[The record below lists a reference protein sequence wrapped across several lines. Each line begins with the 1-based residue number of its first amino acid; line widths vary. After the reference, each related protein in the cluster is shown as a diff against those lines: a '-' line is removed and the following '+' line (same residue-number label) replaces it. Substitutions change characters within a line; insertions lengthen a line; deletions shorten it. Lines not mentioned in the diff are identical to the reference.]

1 MTMLLRAM
9 ATLWC
14 LVDALCASRRTR
26 ALLAFAVLLVLASGG
41 VHAPMARTELPVAG
55 DQLDANEVRLSAGPV
70 ERRAR
75 ARLVR
80 AVAHGHAVPRALP
93 RWRDLR
99 AGGLPAPR
107 APDAA

>member
-1 MTMLLRAM
+1 MLLRAM
-9 ATLWC
+9 ATLLC

-41 VHAPMARTELPVAG
+41 VHAPMVRTELPVAG
-55 DQLDANEVRLSAGPV
+55 DHVVADVARHEAGPI
-70 ERRAR
+70 ERGTCACS
-75 ARLVR
+75 LR
-80 AVAHGHAVPRALP
+80 AVAHGAAAPRLLP